1 MHCFCPGLLI
11 VTQLT
16 PLFTQG
22 QVLTAA
28 HVSATL
34 QTPSQQPN
42 SSPNKLDLLETL
54 DELHVRF
61 KVNFLYERQNLT
73 GKTIPA
79 AASREGQ
86 IEQVLSRLLPLVNL
100 RYEKVE
106 PSTYAIVPLGKSAA
120 PAADLGDLQAAPVQ
134 PLSTGT
140 LGSLPPAQL
149 QRMATVPVS
158 GKAVDEKGQGLPG
171 VTIVVQGT
179 TTGAT
184 TSPDGSFTL
193 QVPANSTLVF
203 SYIGF
208 IRQEIKVA
216 GATSNLA
223 VTLAQDNKTLDDVVV
238 IGYGT
243 VQRSELTGAVSSVSA
258 QQLKDIPVNSAAEA
272 LTGRLAGVQLTSS
285 EGAPGSDVRIRVRG
299 GGSITQDNSPL
310 YVVDGI
316 QIENALSVISPQ
328 DIASVD
334 VLKDAASTAI
344 YGARGANGVV
354 IITTKN
360 GIEGR
365 TTVAYSGFAGVRR
378 LVKTLDV
385 LNTSEYLDLQYERAS
400 RFATDLAT
408 FRGTYGSSNYTGDTL
423 TLARQSP
430 FVDWQREVFGRDA
443 FQQTHNVTV
452 SGGGKGTVYSLSL
465 TSNREQGIQ
474 VASDYDRKLLSFR
487 LDNKA
492 TDKLRLGFNVRL
504 NDQTIN
510 GAGTAS
516 GGLSS
521 SSRLRNTVQYRP
533 FTQNL
538 GTGVE
543 IDLTSPDED
552 YYVLSGGPR
561 GLINP
566 IVIAGS
572 EYRRNGQRLV
582 NSSGY
587 INYNFTKALSIRS
600 TVGINYLAT
609 RNDAFDSKIT
619 GVARQNG
626 NQPTASISTG
636 TQFTLNNS
644 NVLSYRLPTAKG
656 SKHSFDMLLGQE
668 LYQTL
673 NNSLNISVFY
683 LPTDITPEK
692 ALANF
697 NQAQAPAGFVQPS
710 PTTNEDPNRILS
722 GFSRA
727 NYSFDDK
734 YLVTATLRV
743 DGSSKFREGQRVG
756 VFPAASVAWRLSK
769 EAFMQTFTAVSDL
782 KLRLSYGL
790 AGNNRIANNLFRET
804 YSTNGVVYPLENGRT
819 PGLATSALANPN
831 LQWETTHS
839 RNIGLDLA
847 LFNNRV
853 QFTTDVYYNTTYDLL
868 IAQPV
873 PVTAGY
879 ASQLRNIGSTSNRG
893 VELQLS
899 GTVMRTPNF
908 SWTANG
914 NLSFNRNRVEE
925 LGGQPYLPGINANWT
940 TDTGSDYI
948 VQPGLPVG
956 LMYGYVSDGFYRVE
970 DFNATQAANGT
981 WNYALKDGVANNNG
995 VVADNS
1001 GYTVPTVAGV
1011 PAPKGGYLQPTPGAM
1026 KFKDINGDGVVDTN
1040 DRTVI
1045 GNANPKFTGGLNQQF
1060 TYKNFDAS
1068 VFLNFVYGND
1078 IYNASKIEFTSNY
1091 NPNQNLLGLMR
1102 DRWRTIDAQGNR
1114 VTEPTALT
1122 ALNQNAKIWRPTL
1135 GRYLLSSW
1143 AIEDGSFLRVNNIT
1157 VGYSLPKSLLLRA
1170 KLTQLRFY
1178 VTLNNLA
1185 TWTNYSGFDPEVN
1198 TRRQTPLTPG
1208 VDYAAYPRSR
1218 GFLAGL
1224 NLTL

>member
-1 MHCFCPGLLI
+1 MSKTFTLTGGQPARALILVAGTLLLQSPGSTATAQLLASNQP
-11 VTQLT
+11 VQTQ
-16 PLFTQG
+16 P
-22 QVLTAA
+22 TAA
-28 HVSATL
+28 ATVAL
-34 QTPSQQPN
+34 RELLSQWEKQYQ
-42 SSPNKLDLLETL
+42 STIAYDSEVVGDKRVTVATGAGSLEA
-54 DELHVRF
+54 
-61 KVNFLYERQNLT
+61 NLT
-73 GKTIPA
+73 STLAQVGLSFRRLHPNNYIIIA
-79 AASREGQ
+79 AG
-86 IEQVLSRLLPLVNL
+86 
-100 RYEKVE
+100 
-106 PSTYAIVPLGKSAA
+106 PSISTSV
-120 PAADLGDLQAAPVQ
+120 VQ
-134 PLSTGT
+134 DI
-140 LGSLPPAQL
+140 
-149 QRMATVPVS
+149 TVAGRV
-158 GKAVDEKGQGLPG
+158 VDDKGEGLPG
-171 VTIVVQGT
+171 VTVLAKGT
-179 TTGAT
+179 TIGISTG
-184 TSPDGSFTL
+184 SSGEFTL
-193 QVPANSTLVF
+193 KVPQGSVLVF
-203 SYIGF
+203 SYVGYLT
-208 IRQEIKVA
+208 QEVPTT
-216 GATSNLA
+216 GSTSTLS
-223 VTLAQDNKTLDDVVV
+223 VTMASDNKQLDDVVV
-238 IGYGT
+238 IGYGEAN
-243 VQRSELTGAVSSVSA
+243 RRDITGSVSSVSA
-258 QQLKDIPVNSAAEA
+258 QQIKDIPVNSTAEA
-272 LTGRLAGVQLTSS
+272 LTGRLAGVQLTTS
-285 EGAPGSDVRIRVRG
+285 EGTPGAAATVRVRG

-385 LNTSEYLDLQYERAS
+385 LNTAEYLDLQYERAA
-400 RFATDLAT
+400 RFPADLAT
-408 FRGTYGSSNYTGDTL
+408 YRNTYGSSNFTGDTL
-423 TLARQSP
+423 ARARQSP
-430 FVDWQREVFGRDA
+430 FTDWQREVFGRDA
-443 FQQTHNVTV
+443 FQQTHNLTV

-474 VASDYDRKLLSFR
+474 LASDYDRKLLSFR

-533 FTQNL
+533 FTNNL

-543 IDLTSPDED
+543 IDLTSPDEN

-566 IVIAGS
+566 IVIANS
-572 EYRRNGQRLV
+572 EYRRDGQRLV
-582 NSSGY
+582 NSSAY
-587 INYNFTKALSIRS
+587 ANYNFTKALSFRS
-600 TVGINYLAT
+600 TVGINYLTT
-609 RNDAFDSKIT
+609 RSDAFNDKLT

-626 NQPTASISTG
+626 NQPTAAISTG

-644 NVLSYRLPTAKG
+644 NVLSYRMPTKG
-656 SKHSFDMLLGQE
+656 KHSFDMLLGQE
-668 LYQTL
+668 VYQTF
-673 NNSLNISVFY
+673 NNSLNVSVFY
-683 LPTDITPEK
+683 LPTDILPEK

-769 EAFMQTFTAVSDL
+769 ESFMLPLTAVSDL

-804 YSTNGVVYPLENGRT
+804 YSTNGVEYPLENGRT
-819 PGLATSALANPN
+819 PGLGTAALANPN
-831 LQWETTHS
+831 LKWETTHS
-839 RNIGLDLA
+839 RNLGVDLG

-853 QFTTDVYYNTTYDLL
+853 QLTADLYYNTTYDLL

-893 VELQLS
+893 LELQLT
-899 GTVMRTPNF
+899 GTVVKTPDF

-914 NLSFNRNRVEE
+914 NISFNRNRVEE
-925 LGGQPYLPGINANWT
+925 LGGQPYLPGINSGWT
-940 TDTGSDYI
+940 SDTGSDYL
-948 VQPGLPVG
+948 VQPGQPVG
-956 LMYGYVSDGFYRVE
+956 LMYGYVTDGFYKVS
-970 DFNATQAANGT
+970 DFNATLVNGN
-981 WNYALKDGVANNNG
+981 WNYVLKDGVPNNNG
-995 VVADNS
+995 VVADNT

-1011 PAPKGGYLQPTPGAM
+1011 PAPKGGYLQPTPGAL

-1045 GNANPKFTGGLNQQF
+1045 GNANPKFAGGLNQQF
-1060 TYKNFDAS
+1060 TFKGFDAS
-1068 VFLNFVYGND
+1068 VFLNFVVGND
-1078 IYNASKIEFTSNY
+1078 IYNANKIDFTSNY
-1091 NPNQNLLGLMR
+1091 NPNQNLLGVMR

-1114 VTEPTALT
+1114 VTEPTALA
-1122 ALNQNAKIWRPTL
+1122 ALNENAKIWRPTL
-1135 GRYLLSSW
+1135 GRYLLHSW
-1143 AIEDGSFLRVNNIT
+1143 AIEDGSFLRINNIT
-1157 VGYSLPKSLLLRA
+1157 LGYTLPKALISKA

-1178 VTLNNLA
+1178 VTLNNVY
-1185 TWTNYSGFDPEVN
+1185 TFTKYTGFDPEVN
-1198 TRRQTPLTPG
+1198 TRRASPLTPG

>member
-1 MHCFCPGLLI
+1 MSKPLTLPCGPPARALLLLAGTLALPALGSPAAAQLLASARPMQAQPGAAPTVGLRQLLAQWEKQYKSTI
-11 VTQLT
+11 AYDSDVV
-16 PLFTQG
+16 G
-22 QVLTAA
+22 DKRV
-28 HVSATL
+28 
-34 QTPSQQPN
+34 
-42 SSPNKLDLLETL
+42 
-54 DELHVRF
+54 
-61 KVNFLYERQNLT
+61 
-73 GKTIPA
+73 TIPA
-79 AASREGQ
+79 E
-86 IEQVLSRLLPLVNL
+86 
-100 RYEKVE
+100 
-106 PSTYAIVPLGKSAA
+106 
-120 PAADLGDLQAAPVQ
+120 
-134 PLSTGT
+134 TGT
-140 LGSLPPAQL
+140 LEDRLARALVQVGLSFKRLHPNNYVIVGPGPSSSTAVAQDI
-149 QRMATVPVS
+149 TVAGRV
-158 GKAVDEKGQGLPG
+158 VDSKGDGLPG
-171 VTIVVQGT
+171 VTVLAKGT
-179 TTGAT
+179 TIGVSTGLN
-184 TSPDGSFTL
+184 GEFTL
-193 QVPANSTLVF
+193 RVPQGSTLVF
-203 SYIGF
+203 SYVGF
-208 IRQEIKVA
+208 LTQEVPTTS
-216 GATSNLA
+216 ATTTYN
-223 VTLAQDNKTLDDVVV
+223 VTLASDNKQLEDVVV

-272 LTGRLAGVQLTSS
+272 LTGRLAGVQLTSA

-344 YGARGANGVV
+344 YGARGANGVI

-378 LVKTLDV
+378 LVKSLDV
-385 LNTSEYLDLQYERAS
+385 LQPGEYIDLQYERAS

-408 FRGTYGSSNYTGDTL
+408 FRGIYGSRNFTGDTL
-423 TLARQSP
+423 AQARQSP
-430 FVDWQREVFGRDA
+430 FTDWQREVFGRDA

-465 TSNREQGIQ
+465 TNNREQGIQ
-474 VASDYDRKLLSFR
+474 LASDYDRKLLSFR

-533 FTQNL
+533 FVNNL
-538 GTGVE
+538 GTGVVL
-543 IDLTSPDED
+543 DLTQPDED
-552 YYVLSGGPR
+552 YYILSGGPR

-566 IVIAGS
+566 IVIAES
-572 EYRRNGQRLV
+572 EYRRDGQRLA
-582 NSSGY
+582 NASGY
-587 INYNFTKALSIRS
+587 ANYNFTKALSFRS
-600 TVGINYLAT
+600 TVGINYVTT
-609 RNDAFDSKIT
+609 RSEAFNNKLT

-626 NQPTASISTG
+626 NQPTASINTG
-636 TQFTLNNS
+636 TQFTFNNS
-644 NVLSYRLPTAKG
+644 NVLSYGLPVARG

-668 LYQTL
+668 VYQTF
-673 NNSLNISVFY
+673 NNSLNIAVFY
-683 LPTDITPEK
+683 LPTDIEAAK

-734 YLVTATLRV
+734 YLVTATMRV
-743 DGSSKFREGQRVG
+743 DGSSKFAAGQRVG

-769 EAFMQTFTAVSDL
+769 ERFMLPLTAVSDL

-804 YSTNGVVYPLENGRT
+804 YSTNGVEYPLENGRT
-819 PGLATSALANPN
+819 PGLATAALANPN
-831 LQWETTHS
+831 LRWETTHS
-839 RNIGLDLA
+839 RNVGVDVA

-853 QFTTDVYYNTTYDLL
+853 QFTADAYYNTTYDLL

-893 VELQLS
+893 IELQLS
-899 GTVMRTPNF
+899 GTIMQTKAF
-908 SWTANG
+908 TWSANG

-925 LGGQPYLPGINANWT
+925 LGGQPYLPGINSGWT
-940 TDTGSDYI
+940 SDTGSDYI
-948 VQPGLPVG
+948 VEPGQPVG
-956 LMYGYVSDGFYRVE
+956 LMYGYVSDDFYKVE
-970 DFNATQAANGT
+970 DFNATQGANGV
-981 WNYALKDGVANNNG
+981 WNYVLKDNVANNNV

-1011 PAPKGGYLQPTPGAM
+1011 PAPRGGYLQPTPGAM
-1026 KFKDINGDGVVDTN
+1026 KFKDLNGDGVVNTN

-1060 TYKNFDAS
+1060 AFKGFDAS
-1068 VFLNFVYGND
+1068 IFLNFVYGNS
-1078 IYNASKIEFTSNY
+1078 IYNANKIDFTSNY
-1091 NPNQNLLGLMR
+1091 NANQNLLGIMR

-1114 VTEPTALT
+1114 VTEPTALA
-1122 ALNQNAKIWRPTL
+1122 ALNENAQIWRPTL

-1143 AIEDGSFLRVNNIT
+1143 AIEDGSFLRINNIT
-1157 VGYSLPKSLLLRA
+1157 IGYSLPKSLLLRA

-1178 VTLNNLA
+1178 VTLNNVY
-1185 TWTNYSGFDPEVN
+1185 TFTSYSGFDPEVN

-1218 GFLAGL
+1218 AFLAGL